1 MYWLAI
7 PIALALG
14 KLISSSFSTEEK
26 EAKKNWEQ
34 NKRKVEK
41 KLEEHKRFIKQN
53 IDQCNKS
60 YDYQFLKDMHYSSF
74 IVADSAYKLLKD
86 VQLILIGIN
95 KMILDLK
102 RKKDKK
108 RASEFRKE
116 LFKERDNISMES
128 NRMRNKL
135 NELNIQTGNLKYIIR
150 DKCGVEGKE
159 WFERLEARKQKRK

>member
-7 PIALALG
+7 PIAVALG
-14 KLISSSFSTEEK
+14 TLIYDSFSTKEK
-26 EAKKNWEQ
+26 KAKKNWEQ

-53 IDQCNKS
+53 IDKCNKS

-86 VQLILIGIN
+86 VQLILNGLN

-102 RKKDKK
+102 RKKDKE
-108 RASEFRKE
+108 RANELRKE
-116 LFKERDNISMES
+116 LFKERDNISLES

-135 NELNIQTGNLKYIIR
+135 NELNIQTGKLKYLIR

-159 WFERLEARKQKRK
+159 WYERLEARKRNRK